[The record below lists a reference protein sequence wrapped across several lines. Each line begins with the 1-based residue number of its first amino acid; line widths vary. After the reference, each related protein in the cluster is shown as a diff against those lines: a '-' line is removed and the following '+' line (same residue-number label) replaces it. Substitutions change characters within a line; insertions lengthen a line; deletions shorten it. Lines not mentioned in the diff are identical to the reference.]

1 MDWLFDNPL
10 ADMHGTQ
17 FLFLYAVFAGIVVI
31 AAVFFVDMQDM
42 TGAMAPPPTP
52 RDPDAYELAYL
63 RGGANEVIRTA
74 IYALRQKRLIEIV
87 EKESRIKA
95 TGVAPGAFEITRLE
109 QRVYEAILP
118 APLISELFKG
128 PNLRDDVESLCGAY
142 RQSLA
147 PQQLLTP
154 PEVKRAAQY
163 AWPIGIGLLVAAAG
177 YKIIAAILHGRSNLG
192 FLFMETAAACF
203 ILYWLV
209 RKTTSGN
216 ASKRGKAWL
225 SQIQL
230 AYAGHVASAF
240 GGGAVD
246 RSAGGAALGA
256 SALFLVGL
264 FGFGILKGTPDA
276 ALAQQFAASQSGGDG
291 GGGCG
296 GGDGG
301 GGGGCGGCGGGGD

>member
-1 MDWLFDNPL
+1 MIVEWLFDNPL
-10 ADMHGTQ
+10 ADM
-17 FLFLYAVFAGIVVI
+17 
-31 AAVFFVDMQDM
+31 QDM
-42 TGAMAPPPTP
+42 TGAIAPPPTP
-52 RDPDAYELAYL
+52 PDPDAYELAYL

-74 IYALRQKRLIEIV
+74 IYALRQKRLIEI
-87 EKESRIKA
+87 EKEGRITA
-95 TGVAPGAFEITRLE
+95 TGVAPGAFEVTRLE

-118 APLISELFKG
+118 APLIGQLFKG
-128 PNLRDDVESLCGAY
+128 PNLRDDVESLCAAY

-256 SALFLVGL
+256 SALFMVGL